1 MKAATFLLFWL
12 YLEKY
17 FKKSKKEL
25 YKYMVKVHN
34 KSVVRTQPA
43 ITCSKLTLETLEQG
57 VEYVQS

>member
-1 MKAATFLLFWL
+1 MKAATFLLFWF

-17 FKKSKKEL
+17 FMKSKKEL

-34 KSVVRTQPA
+34 KSVFRTQPA
-43 ITCSKLTLETLEQG
+43 IKCSKLTLETLEQG